1 MEKYLDLNSLDTL
14 DVSLLSASDGQATT
28 ANAFLKSEAEYIA
41 SEISLLHEL
50 SNTIRKASRKANDV
64 KAATL
69 FHIKD
74 EEGYDLEEPLK
85 NYFAANIK
93 DQFPGISDIIRL
105 RLAKAMVVRRKRILY
120 KRSRYAPMRIGVWI
134 SLTNFSQ

>member
-1 MEKYLDLNSLDTL
+1 MTHTTEEIDSNSLRNIND
-14 DVSLLSASDGQATT
+14 SLLSSPDEQAAT
-28 ANAFLKSEAEYIA
+28 ADAFLKSEVEYIA

-64 KAATL
+64 RAATL

-74 EEGYDLEEPLK
+74 EEGNDLEEPLK
-85 NYFAANIK
+85 NYFAANIQ

-105 RLAKAMVVRRKRILY
+105 RLAKTMVVRRKRILY
-120 KRSRYAPMRIGVWI
+120 KRSRYAPMRIGV
-134 SLTNFSQ
+134 